1 MLGSRQRDSLSRGS
15 AVSHARGA
23 WCLFVT
29 AVLVLVLF
37 PDQTFAQSPWER
49 AAGNLERTFTGP
61 LGALKLSAK
70 AEGGHYTFVEAT
82 TDQMGESR
90 LDRNVKRFFVQLH
103 RADDPSHTLQ
113 ASY

>member
-1 MLGSRQRDSLSRGS
+1 MRHFYRSHSSPADVLTSADAFFPELGFTLVTTTARSRS
-15 AVSHARGA
+15 
-23 WCLFVT
+23 
-29 AVLVLVLF
+29 
-37 PDQTFAQSPWER
+37 
-49 AAGNLERTFTGP
+49 FTGP
-61 LGALKLSAK
+61 LGALKLSAR

-90 LDRNVKRFFVQLH
+90 MDRNVKRFFVHLH